1 MAAGP
6 ARLAVTPGRLT
17 CRVCTRELTRPDS
30 RARGIGPVCAA
41 REQPEPPKTPAS
53 TAPSWPRWAPREYDP
68 RQVEMWPVQ
77 MVLL

>member
-17 CRVCTRELTRPDS
+17 CRVCNRELTRPDS
-30 RARGIGPVCAA
+30 MARGIGPVCAE
-41 REQPEPPKTPAS
+41 REGCATPAPA
-53 TAPSWPRWAPREYDP
+53 APSWPKWTPREYDA

-77 MVLL
+77 LVLL